1 MRREKELEA
10 TVKQPADAEKFRCEK
25 IAEATRNKLTL
36 EAEAEAEAIQVKGE
50 AEAYAIAQKAKAE
63 AVTMTVKAE
72 AWKEYKDAALTDMYL
87 EVLPKVCCILFVIYS
102 GPEL

>member
-36 EAEAEAEAIQVKGE
+36 EAE